1 LEKTVQKLPF
11 LRLLAALATGILIGS
26 VLCINFTI
34 LFVSLTAMF
43 GLLVWMNH
51 RYNFRHTIIFGTGIH
66 LALIIAGIL
75 IYQNYNRK
83 PTPYQDG
90 KYLATVME
98 ILQEKPN
105 SYQSVLKVNAFQRND
120 SVFNSNELV
129 MVWFAKNEESK
140 TLEPGKIIL
149 FDQSP
154 QEVKNSNNPYEFD
167 YKKYLARKK
176 IYRQVYLP
184 SDAWTRSDVSSPFN
198 LEILAEKA
206 RMHLLNIYH
215 RQKLDENELHVLSA
229 LTLGYKRGL
238 DPETKRIFASAGA
251 MHVLAVS
258 GLHVGIVFIILS
270 FLLGFMKKQQAG
282 RIIFVVIIIFALWSF
297 AFITGLS
304 PSVKRAAT
312 MFTFVVIGQNI
323 KRQLN
328 IYNTLAASA
337 FLLLLLNPN
346 NLFEAGFQLSYS
358 AVTGIVF
365 LQPRFDKLL
374 TVRNKVLH
382 YAWSLLTVSV
392 AAQIATFPVSVY
404 YFNQFPSY
412 FWISN
417 LLVIPAVTL
426 LIPLGMATLAFHWI
440 PFLSDILTG
449 IIGLVLNFVI
459 LFLASIEM
467 LPLSVLKISF
477 SDLELVLVLGILLS
491 VCLFIDTR
499 CQWHFRNA
507 YISVFLFLLV
517 SFGIKSMN
525 MFRKEIIVYNY
536 SDQTIV
542 HLVCGKQNYV
552 ISENPLPGT
561 GMVQGMI
568 DKTVVSLRMHPPV
581 FLSSGQLYNDS
592 FLYVNKGLIFFDG
605 RIIGFNS
612 GLGPFIPEVLVGS
625 NNLNKQNTDLL
636 AGKTLITTQ
645 RRRKFHPAHVHYLV
659 ETGAYR
665 EKW

>member
-26 VLCINFTI
+26 VLHINFTI

-43 GLLVWMNH
+43 GFLIWMNH
-51 RYNFRHTIIFGTGIH
+51 RYNFRHTIIFGSGIH

-75 IYQNYNRK
+75 IYQNYNSK
-83 PTPYQDG
+83 PTFYQNG

-105 SYQSVLKVNAFQRND
+105 SYQSVLKINAFQRND
-120 SVFNSNELV
+120 SVFKTNELV
-129 MVWFAKNEESK
+129 MVWFAKSDESK

-154 QEVKNSNNPYEFD
+154 QEVRNNNNPYEFD
-167 YKKYLARKK
+167 YKRYLARKK

-184 SDAWTRSDVSSPFN
+184 SEAWTRSDASSPFN

-215 RQKLDENELHVLSA
+215 RQKLGENELHVLSA

-270 FLLGFMKKQQAG
+270 FLLGFLKKQQAG
-282 RIIFVVIIIFALWSF
+282 RIIFVVIVICALWSF

-312 MFTFVVIGQNI
+312 MFTFVVIGQNM

-337 FLLLLLNPN
+337 FFLLLLNPN

-365 LQPRFDKLL
+365 FQPRFEKLL
-374 TVRNKVLH
+374 IVKNKVLH
-382 YAWSLLTVSV
+382 YAWGLLTVSV

-417 LLVIPAVTL
+417 MLVIPAVTL

-440 PFLSDILTG
+440 PVLSDILTG
-449 IIGLVLNFVI
+449 IIGIVLNFVI
-459 LFLASIEM
+459 FFLAGIEM

-477 SDLELVLVLGILLS
+477 SGLELVFILGILLS
-491 VCLFIDTR
+491 VCFFIDTR
-499 CQWHFRNA
+499 RKWHFRNA
-507 YISVFLFLLV
+507 YVSVLLFLLV

-525 MFRKEIIVYNY
+525 LFRKEIIVYNY
-536 SDQTIV
+536 SDQTVV

-552 ISENPLPGT
+552 ISENPLPET

-568 DKTVVSLRMHPPV
+568 DKTVVSLRMRPPV
-581 FLSSGQLYNDS
+581 FLSSGQLFNDS

-612 GLGPFIPEVLVGS
+612 DEGPFIPEVLVGS